1 MIARTPENSTR
12 IFREMRDR
20 RPITIIVRMIEKA
33 GTGERV
39 YLAIKSF
46 LLTDSDYRPGER
58 VDIGELSRR
67 FGASAS
73 PVRAALH
80 RMAGERLLV
89 SHQGEGFSFP
99 RLTEPGLSDLYQWN
113 AALLVNALRTGPART
128 FTPAP
133 DIDAVARPIASLE
146 TVFSVLAAQSDN
158 VEVECAVAG
167 VSDRLRRVR
176 RAELGLVAD
185 FGDEVVELHRLLLD
199 GEGGAIRTMMVAYHR
214 RRLRLVPTLVRHLH
228 GLADRE
234 PR

>member
-1 MIARTPENSTR
+1 
-12 IFREMRDR
+12 
-20 RPITIIVRMIEKA
+20 MIEKA

-39 YLAIKSF
+39 YLAIKTF
-46 LLTDSDYRPGER
+46 LLADSDYRPGER
-58 VDIGELSRR
+58 VDIRDLSRR
-67 FGASAS
+67 VGASAS

-99 RLTEPGLSDLYQWN
+99 RLSEPALSDLYQWN
-113 AALLVNALRTGPART
+113 AALLVNALRAGTART

-146 TVFSVLAAQSDN
+146 TLFALLAAQSDN
-158 VEVECAVAG
+158 VEVEWAVAG

-176 RAELGLVAD
+176 RAELVLVPD
-185 FGDEVVELHRLLLD
+185 FADEVAELHRLF
-199 GEGGAIRTMMVAYHR
+199 EGDDSGAIRTMMVAYHR
-214 RRLRLVPTLVRHLH
+214 RRLRLVPTLVRHMH